1 MEVSKYTLL
10 ECNRLRAGINENDDT
25 YKNKWSN
32 NINSSGI
39 VVKKGDIIT
48 LESAAINT
56 IGSTTQTMEFSGDVN
71 ENGYIDN
78 KVSMDFSYYVNNS
91 GKNLIPLP
99 LKDHKA
105 FLTYGTN
112 PNHDYLLN
120 RGLGEPEFIGTPDSA
135 SPYLSSTQKPY
146 FGLIGRCELSNF
158 SDSLTGSG
166 YLINEIYKAVPL
178 QDRNDPAN
186 PGYDPGSDF
195 GYRVKIVDVV
205 SEGTTAGIPS
215 KIEVVSVGNYYL
227 SPLHESALI
236 PANYRYPNLLKQ
248 RLRLTVPVNPDRPNP
263 TTEQDLEA
271 TLVSPAFYTRQTAQP
286 DGKRYYY
293 SNKDYTGSCQIN
305 IPDTPVS
312 GFQPQM
318 DKRITTVNL
327 ETPIGLSTPET
338 IGTVLTE
345 QLTKP
350 SRLNGNFEQS
360 EFLSGNGLKIEIGDD
375 VSSTVLIPN
384 IVDTPLYK
392 AMPCN
397 TCNARKTDTGNLSG
411 IYEDR
416 KTYYSNVVYSNPDR
430 IIGLQHSRQFNYG
443 LNNNL
448 GTNEIHSGINEYP
461 NRGDFNGYN
470 GINGQTIGN
479 LGLNQ
484 CLLMDF
490 PSLNN
495 IVVEEKGVWAVSNTY
510 FTKDTVAKIAQGF
523 RRAEKYYGDSG
534 DLINNDIY
542 TTEQIKNL
550 GVALDLGL
558 YDDEQSNGR
567 KAINGSVYTNRR
579 RFNCW
584 LELYEGT
591 RTTRNSPVAHNNIPC
606 KGTIPFAN
614 FNYEEQ
620 ASRQGN
626 DGQQLSSMV
635 VSSRW
640 DDTYDYRNKNSNV
653 FQRTFLQLR
662 NQTSNLNQ
670 FSIPSSQTEE
680 ETFVKNY
687 TDTTLGNLTYDE
699 LIGYSKE
706 YDVACIPIFPAP
718 GNDWY
723 KSNGRPLLAYR
734 LHLPLGAG
742 NYDNKINGTYINWQI
757 DKFNC
762 PYGIQMGLDT
772 SFVRN
777 EAAFV
782 YNLNYAI
789 TKDNNDDIV
798 EAANART
805 TYPEYIMSG
814 ASNPSFNFDTT
825 LSRFELTGLNTPITI
840 GNGQLSGSQ
849 RSLIPEEDPEEI
861 VANISE
867 IGTISRVFIQPDP
880 TLTTT
885 NIAPYPPE
893 DAWVALTEEG
903 SFADIRQTSTSII
916 DSLTGVSIEGITL
929 TKNDGT
935 TTSIKYYQDYSNDI
949 FRNTILGKLGFT
961 PAQLL
966 PRTGYSNGLFNNK
979 QSYLQQGTS
988 YYDILTNVPQPLTTG
1003 SYFSSPEYQ
1012 ASTTN
1017 SIGLPMYGISGS
1029 TGLPSRP
1036 SVVPS
1041 SITAFKLPQK
1051 LEYPYLNVY
1060 SSIVSNGTN
1069 TTYYGGGDG
1078 KSKIN
1083 CVGYITR
1090 FNNEGDFFYQIVSNY
1105 SFTSLKDFVL
1115 TDIDTDIR
1123 LPDGS
1128 RPRLEPHS
1136 SIIYK
1141 IQSTDIIPQE

>member
-39 VVKKGDIIT
+39 VVKKGDVIT

-71 ENGYIDN
+71 ENGFIDN

-99 LKDHKA
+99 LRNHKT

-112 PNHDYLLN
+112 PNEDFLLN
-120 RGLGEPEFIGTPDSA
+120 RGLGEPEFIGVPESTA
-135 SPYLSSTQKPY
+135 PYLSSTGKPY
-146 FGLIGRCELSNF
+146 FGLLPRCELSNF

-166 YLINEIYKAVPL
+166 FLVNEIYIAKPL
-178 QDRNDPAN
+178 LNRNDPAN
-186 PGYDPGSDF
+186 PGFDPGSDF
-195 GYRVKIVDVV
+195 GYRIRILDVV
-205 SEGTTAGIPS
+205 SEGTVSGIPS
-215 KIEVVSVGNYYL
+215 KIEVTSVGNFYK
-227 SPLHESALI
+227 SPLHEGPLI
-236 PANYRYPNLLKQ
+236 PANYRYNNDLKQ
-248 RLRLTVPVNPDRPNP
+248 RLRITAPVNPNRPNP
-263 TTEQDLEA
+263 LTEQDIEA
-271 TLVSPAFYTRQTAQP
+271 TLVEPAFYTRQPSNP

-293 SNKDYTGSCQIN
+293 SNKDYTGCCQIN
-305 IPDTPVS
+305 IPGTAVT
-312 GFQPQM
+312 GFQPTLN
-318 DKRITTVNL
+318 KRITSVNL

-345 QLTKP
+345 QLTQP
-350 SRLNGNFEQS
+350 TRLNGNFEQS
-360 EFLSGNGLKIEIGDD
+360 EFLSGNGLEIEIGDD
-375 VSSTVLIPN
+375 ITNTTLIPN

-397 TCNARKTDTGNLSG
+397 TCNARKTDSGNLSG
-411 IYEDR
+411 IYDDR
-416 KTYYSNVVYSNPDR
+416 KTYFSNVVYSNPDR
-430 IIGLQHSRQFNYG
+430 LIGLQYSRQFIHG
-443 LNNNL
+443 INNDL
-448 GTNEIHSGINEYP
+448 GVNEIHSGINEIS

-470 GINGQTIGN
+470 GITGQRIGN
-479 LGLNQ
+479 IGLNQ
-484 CLLMDF
+484 CLLMDL
-490 PSLNN
+490 PSTNN
-495 IVVEEKGVWAVSNTY
+495 IVVEEKGVWIVTNTF
-510 FTKDTVAKIAQGF
+510 FTKDTVAKIAKGF
-523 RRAEKYYGDSG
+523 KRAEKYYGDSSN
-534 DLINNDIY
+534 LINNDIY
-542 TTEQIKNL
+542 TTEQLKDL

-558 YDDEQSNGR
+558 YDDEESNGR
-567 KAINGSVYTNRR
+567 LSINGSVYTNRR
-579 RFNCW
+579 RFNTY
-584 LELYEGT
+584 LELFEHT
-591 RTTRNSPVAHNNIPC
+591 RTTKNSPVAHNNIPC

-614 FNYEEQ
+614 FNYEERV
-620 ASRQGN
+620 SNTNN
-626 DGQQLSSMV
+626 DAQLLSSMV

-640 DDTYDYRNKNSNV
+640 DDSYDYRNLTSNV

-670 FSIPSSQTEE
+670 FSIPSTQTEE

-687 TDTTLGNLTYDE
+687 TDTHLGNLSYDE
-699 LIGYSKE
+699 LIGYSKQN
-706 YDVACIPIFPAP
+706 DVACIPIFPAS
-718 GNDWY
+718 GTDWY
-723 KSNGRPLLAYR
+723 KSGGRPLLAYR
-734 LHLPLGAG
+734 IHLPLGEG
-742 NYDNKINGTYINWQI
+742 NYNSKVNGYNNWQI

-789 TKDNNDDIV
+789 TKDDNDDIV
-798 EAANART
+798 EATSGRT

-825 LSRFELTGLNTPITI
+825 LSRFELTGLNTPMTI
-840 GNGQLSGSQ
+840 GNGQVSGSQ
-849 RSLIPEEDPEEI
+849 RSFIPEEDPEQI

-867 IGTISRVFIQPDP
+867 VGTIARVLIQPDP
-880 TLTTT
+880 TLST
-885 NIAPYPPE
+885 PYIGPDLPS
-893 DAWVALTEEG
+893 WVAEVKEG

-916 DSLTGVSIEGITL
+916 DSLTGVSIEGVTL
-929 TKNDGT
+929 TKNDGS
-935 TTSIKYYQDYSNDI
+935 TTSINYYEDYSNDI

-961 PAQLL
+961 PSQLL
-966 PRTGYSNGLFNNK
+966 PRVGYSNGIFNNK

-988 YYDILTNVPQPLTTG
+988 YYDILTNVPSPLTTG

-1017 SIGLPMYGISGS
+1017 SIGLPTYGISGS
-1029 TGLPSRP
+1029 TGLPSKP

-1060 SSIVSNGTN
+1060 SSIISNGTN

-1105 SFTSLKDFVL
+1105 SFTSLQDFVL

-1141 IQSTDIIPQE
+1141 ITSTDIIPDK